1 MAKKTGRDTE
11 PYTGFV
17 EDPQLEFYGPPK
29 SLFYTTSS
37 GMQCKRYYCSTC
49 GPLHRVQQCSSQ
61 RTMEYMNGTTL
72 PDALWKSRQAYR
84 IDEAVQ
90 QSRPQGNQ

>member
-49 GPLHRVQQCSSQ
+49 GPLHRVQQCISAHHGVHE
-61 RTMEYMNGTTL
+61 RDHAA
-72 PDALWKSRQAYR
+72 DALWKSRQAYR